1 MTGCTI
7 LVAICTML
15 PDQLNGNN
23 VQKLQ
28 KKADHIRIQVQRQL
42 NIFSKVQ
49 EDACVRTLD

>member
-23 VQKLQ
+23 LENSK
-28 KKADHIRIQVQRQL
+28 KKADHIRMQVQ
-42 NIFSKVQ
+42 
-49 EDACVRTLD
+49 